1 MRKPQFNIVTIIGC
15 IVLFIFT
22 GIGLPVSA
30 TPIANFNFVDN
41 YRSVQFTD
49 TSVGSPNCWQW
60 DFGDGS
66 TSNVQNPT
74 HTYSANGHYTIKLDV
89 GTNGQFLSS
98 TTQTVAARE
107 LLTASFTVSPTSGI
121 APVTVQLTDTS
132 TGNPNYWTWQGG
144 CIVGESHERNP
155 SCVLTTPGKY
165 GFVLEVD
172 DTDYGIGS
180 TRNSGDNGMFV
191 TVASPYMGTTTTT
204 SPLTTTSQVS
214 TTVTTAVPTS
224 TQTTVTTIP
233 TTTISTTAT
242 ITTATTTAPITTVTT
257 VKSTTTATTVQTT
270 APTTIET
277 TLPITPVSTPTIK
290 PTKKATTEPTP
301 WPTDTP
307 TQQSPLGSE
316 IAIISIIGA
325 PLLVMKRK

>member
-1 MRKPQFNIVTIIGC
+1 MRKSQFNIITIIGC
-15 IVLFIFT
+15 IVLLILV

-74 HTYSANGHYTIKLDV
+74 HTYSSNGHYTVKLDV

-121 APVTVQLTDTS
+121 EPITVQLTDTS

-172 DTDYGIGS
+172 DTDFGIGS

-191 TVASPYMGTTTTT
+191 TVASPYTGTTTTT
-204 SPLTTTSQVS
+204 SPLTTTSQAF

-224 TQTTVTTIP
+224 TQTTVTTMP
-233 TTTISTTAT
+233 
-242 ITTATTTAPITTVTT
+242 ITTATTTTTTDTTVP
-257 VKSTTTATTVQTT
+257 TTTAITTKPTTVATTIQTT
-270 APTTIET
+270 VPTAVPTPIIIT
-277 TLPITPVSTPTIK
+277 TMPTPTIK
-290 PTKKATTEPTP
+290 ITPKKTIPP
-301 WPTDTP
+301 LPTDTP
-307 TQQSPLGSE
+307 TQESPMGFEVCLFALA
-316 IAIISIIGA
+316 IAGLLIII
-325 PLLVMKRK
+325 RR

>member
-1 MRKPQFNIVTIIGC
+1 MTRREILIIGC
-15 IVLFIFT
+15 MVLIVL
-22 GIGLPVSA
+22 IGMILPVSA

-98 TTQTVAARE
+98 TTQTLAARE

-132 TGNPNYWTWQGG
+132 TGNPNSWTWQGG

-155 SCVLTTPGKY
+155 TCVITTPGKY
-165 GFVLEVD
+165 GFVLTVE
-172 DTDYGIGS
+172 DTNFGVGS
-180 TRNSGDNGMFV
+180 TYPTYEDNGMFV
-191 TVASPYMGTTTTT
+191 TVASPYTGTTTTT

-233 TTTISTTAT
+233 TTISTTAT
-242 ITTATTTAPITTVTT
+242 TTTVATTAPIT
-257 VKSTTTATTVQTT
+257 VKSTTPSTTVQTT
-270 APTTIET
+270 APASTET
-277 TLPITPVSTPTIK
+277 TLPTTPVSTPTIK
-290 PTKKATTEPTP
+290 PTKKATIEPTP
-301 WPTDTP
+301 WPSDTP
-307 TQQSPLGSE
+307 TQPSPLGIE
-316 IAIISIIGA
+316 TVIIASLGA
-325 PLLVMKRK
+325 AFLFMRQK